1 LRCQHP
7 IPGGFRKS
15 RARLLFPLA
24 DNVLDR
30 VGTVSR
36 GGIQACG
43 SAAET
48 NPATSLTDIGE
59 RVGQRAKPAVMTQL

>member
-15 RARLLFPLA
+15 RGLLFPLA

-36 GGIQACG
+36 GGIQACA

-59 RVGQRAKPAVMTQL
+59 RVGQRAKPAVRTQL